1 MTDVITQHLDVWT
14 SAIASK
20 ATAGRGSNDKQ
31 TAYGIKKLRELILA
45 TALRGLF
52 ETQNEYLDDAIDEQ
66 ITNSKKAYYQSISKK
81 PKEYVFG
88 PALLHEFPLPNGW
101 QWKRVGELCDLQT
114 GATPSTQ
121 RSEYFSGNIPWLVSG
136 DINQGVIN
144 DCEGRISEEAMNNS
158 NCKLLPEKTILIALN
173 GQGKTRASVALLN
186 IPAACNQSLVGMI
199 PFDHSILDPTFLLLA
214 LKYRYY
220 EIRDIT
226 GQNQRRGL
234 NMGLVAEL
242 SIPLPPIA
250 TQHRIVAKA
259 DELMALCDQL
269 EQQQSDSIAAHQ
281 TLVQILLD
289 TLTKAANTAEFKQ
302 AWSRIAD
309 HFDTLFTTEP
319 SIGQLKQTLLQLAVM
334 GKLVPQNHNG
344 ESARLFL
351 ENIFKEKKQLVDQGI
366 IRTQKAFPQIEA
378 AEKLQNIP
386 ASWELSRLGEFTI
399 VGTGS
404 TPSRDKAS
412 YYFPPEVNWVT
423 SGETSQNFIFETNE
437 KISKIALKETNVS
450 VYPIGTLIIAMYGQG
465 KTRGQ
470 VSELMIEAGTNQAC
484 AAVVCVNKELAHR
497 RFIKL
502 FFMKAY
508 EELRSHSAGG
518 AQPNLNLAK
527 ISNTVIP
534 IPPLEEQNRIVA
546 KVDELMAL
554 CDALKARIAAAQTT
568 QLQLADA
575 IVEQA
580 VA

>member
-1 MTDVITQHLDVWT
+1 MVIAMSGATTGKLGFNYTDEAFYLNQRVGKISPFICYSRFLYYPLTTKIQENLAKSMG
-14 SAIASK
+14 SAIPNLS
-20 ATAGRGSNDKQ
+20 TAQ
-31 TAYGIKKLRELILA
+31 IK
-45 TALRGLF
+45 
-52 ETQNEYLDDAIDEQ
+52 
-66 ITNSKKAYYQSISKK
+66 
-81 PKEYVFG
+81 
-88 PALLHEFPLPNGW
+88 
-101 QWKRVGELCDLQT
+101 
-114 GATPSTQ
+114 
-121 RSEYFSGNIPWLVSG
+121 
-136 DINQGVIN
+136 DIV
-144 DCEGRISEEAMNNS
+144 
-158 NCKLLPEKTILIALN
+158 
-173 GQGKTRASVALLN
+173 
-186 IPAACNQSLVGMI
+186 
-199 PFDHSILDPTFLLLA
+199 LA
-214 LKYRYY
+214 LPP
-220 EIRDIT
+220 
-226 GQNQRRGL
+226 L
-234 NMGLVAEL
+234 AE
-242 SIPLPPIA
+242 
-250 TQHRIVAKA
+250 QHRIVAKV
-259 DELMALCDQL
+259 DDLMALCDQL
-269 EQQQSDSIAAHQ
+269 EQQQTDHLAAHQ
-281 TLVQILLD
+281 TLVQTLLD
-289 TLTKAANTAEFKQ
+289 TLTQAADAAEFER
-302 AWSRIAD
+302 AWNRIAD
-309 HFDTLFTTEP
+309 HFDNLFTAET
-319 SIGQLKQTLLQLAVM
+319 SIDQLKQTLLQLAVM

-351 ENIFKEKKQLVDQGI
+351 ENIFKEKKKLVDRGI
-366 IRTQKAFPQIEA
+366 IRTQKAFSQIEA
-378 AEKLQNIP
+378 AEKPQNIP
-386 ASWELSRLGEFTI
+386 VSWELSRLGEFTI

-484 AAVVCVNKELAHR
+484 AAVVCVNKEVAHR

-534 IPPLEEQNRIVA
+534 IPPLEEQHRIVA

-568 QLQLADA
+568 QLQIADA